1 MFAASWQTL
10 GDAVAGIFVAGGY
23 TLVRLG
29 LREICNRIRSEKDR
43 KQTVHHDDLRVL
55 ATSSNFQLRRSAIR
69 LLLEKAVEGDQ
80 FEEIISACQS
90 NNDHLK
96 LKGVTVLN
104 LLVRQ
109 GKG

>member
-55 ATSSNFQLRRSAIR
+55 ATSSNFQLRRSDVGADCDELMHLFLVLYASYLR
-69 LLLEKAVEGDQ
+69 KLLKVINLRKSSQLAKATM
-80 FEEIISACQS
+80 II
-90 NNDHLK
+90 
-96 LKGVTVLN
+96 
-104 LLVRQ
+104 
-109 GKG
+109 